1 MSNLI
6 KTLKEKGLITPPD
19 FLEDNL
25 LCLCIAGSESYG
37 VANDF
42 SDKDI
47 VGVCFPRKKDLFPSL
62 YGVVAGYNDTE
73 PFGEYQQHHI
83 FDKESDITYDIKV
96 FSLPKYFKLAQEGN
110 PNITDTLFTPRECV
124 IYSTPQYELL
134 RENRHLFL
142 SKRAYPKYKGY
153 AYSELKNINN
163 LKTGKRR
170 ELVEK
175 LGYDAKNAGHIFRLL
190 NFIEMILNE
199 HTLDLRRGKEE
210 VKHIRSGALTLEEV
224 KAKFTAREQNLET
237 CYAASTLRAEPD
249 YDGIYEL
256 LMKLIEMHY
265 GPLSEK
271 IQLESKDARK
281 LEKIRNILDS

>member
-6 KTLKEKGLITPPD
+6 KDLQAKGLISPPD
-19 FLEDNL
+19 FLPDNL

-37 VANDF
+37 VATDL

-47 VGVCFPRKKDLFPSL
+47 VGVCYPRKKDLFPSL

-73 PFGEYQQHHI
+73 PFQQYVQHHVQDG
-83 FDKESDITYDIKV
+83 DKSYDITV

-142 SKRAYPKYKGY
+142 SKLAYPKYKGY
-153 AYSELKNINN
+153 AFSELKNINN

-210 VKHIRSGALTLEEV
+210 VKHIRSGALSLEEV
-224 KAKFTAREQNLET
+224 KEKFAAREQNLEDVF
-237 CYAASTLRAEPD
+237 AKSTLVAKPD
-249 YDGIYEL
+249 YEAIYEL

-265 GPLSEK
+265 GPLSERV
-271 IQLESKDARK
+271 QLESKDARK
-281 LEKIRNILDS
+281 LDLIKQILES

>member
-6 KTLKEKGLITPPD
+6 QDLQAKGLISPPS
-19 FLEDNL
+19 FLPDNL

-37 VANDF
+37 LNTGS
-42 SDKDI
+42 SDRDI
-47 VGVCFPRKKDLFPSL
+47 VGVCMPPKRSLFPSL
-62 YGVVAGYNDTE
+62 YGVVQGYNDET
-73 PFGEYQQHHI
+73 PFEQYIQHHI
-83 FDKESDITYDIKV
+83 LDGDRSYDITV
-96 FSLPKYFKLAQEGN
+96 FSLPKYFKLAQAGN
-110 PNITDTLFTPRECV
+110 PNITDTLFTPRECI

-142 SKRAYPKYKGY
+142 SKLAYPNYKGY
-153 AYSELKNINN
+153 AFSELKNINN

-170 ELVEK
+170 EAVEK

-210 VKHIRSGALTLEEV
+210 VKHIRAGELTLAEV
-224 KAKFTAREQNLET
+224 KAKFAAREQNLET
-237 CYAASTLRAEPD
+237 VYAASTLKDKPD
-249 YDGIYEL
+249 YQAIYSL

-265 GPLSEK
+265 GKLSEK
-271 IQLESKDARK
+271 IQIDSVDSAKLNRIRAILE
-281 LEKIRNILDS
+281 E